1 MNGQEMTIPTVY
13 SNYKDVN
20 GVKLPHTLSQSMMGQ
35 DLVTNIKS
43 YTFNTAKDTDFK

>member
-35 DLVTNIKS
+35 DGNQYQVL
-43 YTFNTAKDTDFK
+43 YL